1 MFLLQ
6 KMLYTAQNTIL
17 EKQLLPMCTSE
28 MVVGFIQVN
37 ATAKIW
43 WSPRKSPAYMTVLE

>member
-1 MFLLQ
+1 MSLLQ
-6 KMLYTAQNTIL
+6 KMLHTAQNTIL
-17 EKQLLPMCTSE
+17 EKQLLSICISE

-43 WSPRKSPAYMTVLE
+43 WSPKKSPAYMTILE